1 MGRVPI
7 HQQHSGS
14 SVMERQNSP
23 SDVAALC
30 ASAVAVSVSLFVLPG
45 PYTLM
50 NFVVS
55 VTLIVIL
62 FGSLGENHRTL
73 PKSAAI
79 AAAVALSSLPGAGF
93 IFEAFR
99 TVSPWH
105 YMIGT
110 LAGPQISQVKET
122 DLALWWLAV
131 LIAAMVADRIFQS
144 HGEHRLDDNPRS
156 ARKEP
161 S

>member
-1 MGRVPI
+1 
-7 HQQHSGS
+7 
-14 SVMERQNSP
+14 MERQNSP
-23 SDVAALC
+23 SDVAALS

-55 VTLIVIL
+55 VTLIIIL
-62 FGSLGENHRTL
+62 FGSLGENHRTV

-79 AAAVALSSLPGAGF
+79 AAAIALSSLPGAGLV
-93 IFEAFR
+93 FEALR
-99 TVSPWH
+99 TGSPWH
-105 YMIGT
+105 YVIGKVS
-110 LAGPQISQVKET
+110 GPQTSQVKET

-131 LIAAMVADRIFQS
+131 LIAAIAADRIFQS
-144 HGEHRLDDNPRS
+144 RDKHRLDDNPQPV
-156 ARKEP
+156 RKEP